1 MENPRCP
8 NCNQQIQNP
17 IGHNNPW
24 ACVAAL
30 KLKVF
35 DLESRLAFIA
45 NARKA
50 SYPIVDSP
58 SDGEIR
64 VDQASFDQ
72 QIADSLKGS

>member
-1 MENPRCP
+1 MQNPRCP

-35 DLESRLAFIA
+35 ELEGKLAFLI
-45 NARKA
+45 NAKA
-50 SYPIVDSP
+50 AYPIVDSP
-58 SDGEIR
+58 GDGETRI
-64 VDQASFDQ
+64 DQTKFDQ